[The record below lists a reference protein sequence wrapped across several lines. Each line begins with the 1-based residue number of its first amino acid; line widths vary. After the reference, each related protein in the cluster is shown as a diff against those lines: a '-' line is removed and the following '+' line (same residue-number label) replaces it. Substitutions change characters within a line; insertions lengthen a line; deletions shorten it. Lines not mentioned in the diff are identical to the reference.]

1 VPFAAS
7 DFPCFAR
14 TAVHRRPYKNGP
26 SDINVPV
33 SIGGCLIAS
42 GDIVVGDEDGVV
54 VFPQAIAAALVE
66 AERPQEMREMEM
78 IRSVR
83 EGRYDGAYGRVVATS
98 AD

>member
-1 VPFAAS
+1 M
-7 DFPCFAR
+7 
-14 TAVHRRPYKNGP
+14 HGGPYKNAPG
-26 SDINVPV
+26 DINVPV

-54 VFPQAIAAALVE
+54 AFPQAIAAALVE
-66 AERPQEMREMEM
+66 ADRPQEMRETEM

-83 EGRYDGAYGRVVATS
+83 EGRYDGAYDRVVATS